1 MAHELKNIEEWTQFV
16 KEKLDASQFV
26 SLATQGVE
34 GPWVCP
40 VYFAFDAQFNLYFIS
55 QPATSLHMQHIAES
69 PAVACAVYD
78 SHQKTDSK
86 VAGVQIK
93 GKAHFVDADEVQH
106 AFDTYFAATPARTPS
121 GAAHRPEAYAEESS
135 IWRLVKIVPEEI
147 WVFSEEDFEG
157 SRVRMPHEVLD
168 AARANTK

>member
-1 MAHELKNIEEWTQFV
+1 MAHELKNIEEWAQFV
-16 KEKLDASQFV
+16 KEKLDASQFL
-26 SLATQGVE
+26 SLATQGPD

-40 VYFAFDAQFNLYFIS
+40 LYFAYDKRFNLYALS
-55 QPATSLHMQHIAES
+55 QPATSLHMRHVTEN

-78 SHQKTDSK
+78 SRQDSSSK

-93 GKAHFVDADEVQH
+93 GKAHLVGADEVHQ

-121 GAAHRPEAYAEESS
+121 AAAYRPEAYAEDTC
-135 IWRLVKIVPEEI
+135 IWRFVMIVPEEV

-157 SRVRMPHEVLD
+157 SRVRMPQEVLD
-168 AARANTK
+168 AARS

>member
-1 MAHELKNIEEWTQFV
+1 MAHELRNIEQWVEFV

-26 SLATQGVE
+26 SLATQGAE

-40 VYFAFDAQFNLYFIS
+40 LYFAYDKHFNLYVLS
-55 QPATSLHMQHIAES
+55 QPATSLHMRHVAEN

-78 SHQKTDSK
+78 SRQENFSK

-93 GKAHFVDADEVQH
+93 GKAHFVGPDEVQQ

-121 GAAHRPEAYAEESS
+121 GSAHRPEAYAEESAM
-135 IWRLVKIVPEEI
+135 WRFIKIAPEEI

-157 SRVRMPHEVLD
+157 SRMQMPREALD
-168 AARANTK
+168 AVRS

>member
-1 MAHELKNIEEWTQFV
+1 MAHELKDAAEWVQFV

-26 SLATQGVE
+26 SLATEGDG

-40 VYFAFDAQFNLYFIS
+40 LYFAYDKEFNLYVLS
-55 QPATSLHMQHIAES
+55 QPATSLHMKHVAHN

-78 SHQKTDSK
+78 SAQKTDAK

-93 GKAHFVDADEVQH
+93 GKAHFVEASEVKL
-106 AFDTYFAATPARTPS
+106 AFDTYFTATPARTPS
-121 GAAHRPEAYAEESS
+121 GPAHRPEAYAQESA

-157 SRVRMPHEVLD
+157 SRVQMPPKALESV
-168 AARANTK
+168 RQ

>member
-1 MAHELKNIEEWTQFV
+1 MAHELKDAAEWVQFV

-26 SLATQGVE
+26 SFATEGAG

-40 VYFAFDAQFNLYFIS
+40 LYFAYDEQCNLYVLS
-55 QPATSLHMQHIAES
+55 QPSTSLHMQHVANN

-78 SHQKTDSK
+78 SHQDTHGK

-93 GKAHFVDADEVQH
+93 GKAHLVGPDEVTK
-106 AFDTYFAATPARTPS
+106 AFDTYFTATPARTPS
-121 GAAHRPEAYAEESS
+121 GASHPAEDYAREDA
-135 IWRLVKIVPEEI
+135 IWRFVKVVPEEI

-157 SRVRMPHEVLD
+157 SRVMMPKEALESM
-168 AARANTK
+168 RR

>member
-1 MAHELKNIEEWTQFV
+1 MAHELKDAAEWVQFV

-26 SLATQGVE
+26 SLATVGPE

-40 VYFAFDAQFNLYFIS
+40 LYFAYDAQFNLYMLS
-55 QPATSLHMQHIAES
+55 QPATSLHMRHVAQNPS
-69 PAVACAVYD
+69 VACAVYD
-78 SHQKTDSK
+78 STQEASGK

-93 GKAHFVDADEVQH
+93 GKAHLVGPDEAQL

-121 GAAHRPEAYAEESS
+121 GAAHRPEAYGEESAV
-135 IWRLVKIVPEEI
+135 WRFVKVVPEEI

-157 SRVRMPHEVLD
+157 SRVMMPQEALD
-168 AARANTK
+168 SVRR